1 MFGRKARRIR
11 ALEAL
16 TGADQAVIRC
26 LDEQLVELGRVAE
39 DRAAAL
45 RVYMEANDNLLR
57 QQGRRQQLYLDLLEQ
72 NAELDRAVYDLTT
85 QLRDLEDAYEDTPL

>member
-1 MFGRKARRIR
+1 MFGRKARRIE

-26 LDEQLVELGRVAE
+26 LDEQLEELGRVAE

-45 RVYMEANDNLLR
+45 RVYMEANDNLQR
-57 QQGRRQQLYLDLLEQ
+57 QTGRRQQLYLDLLEQ

-85 QLRDLEDAYEDTPL
+85 QLRDLEDAY